1 VQDEFTNQTKQS
13 RIQTEERYSA
23 HKIPFV
29 QLKQL
34 GVGKQIGLYRNT
46 VNVPMDHSQVVSSL
60 PRRFE
65 DTKTIHLLFKRRTHY
80 KYAMY
85 HKPVRPKVIYDLT
98 KHLIENSELYK
109 EEGVQLNEEWFEHE
123 EDTDINCVSKCTL
136 Y

>member
-1 VQDEFTNQTKQS
+1 M
-13 RIQTEERYSA
+13 
-23 HKIPFV
+23 

-34 GVGKQIGLYRNT
+34 GVGKQIGIYGNT

-65 DTKTIHLLFKRRTHY
+65 DTETIHLLFKRRTQY

-85 HKPVRPKVIYDLT
+85 HETVRPKGIYDLT
-98 KHLIENSELYK
+98 RHLIENSELYK

-123 EDTDINCVSKCTL
+123 EDTDINRVSEEDLIQLETKKDEEIEEAEDT
-136 Y
+136 